1 MFINVCSMPL
11 SIVDYVFF
19 FFFLHLNCRIKSW
32 TNQLV
37 LLLDLLIL
45 VLLHLGLVFWIL
57 ILVLVLQLSVLKIL
71 VQLFYQNL
79 KKNKQTST
87 VWEHFTKLV
96 SSDPGNHK
104 SQCNYYKREF
114 NCHPKSHSTSSM
126 LQHIRKN
133 CKKYP
138 SRFDKT

>member
-1 MFINVCSMPL
+1 MDESTSTTIGLIDSSSASSRP
-11 SIVDYVFF
+11 S
-19 FFFLHLNCRIKSW
+19 
-32 TNQLV
+32 
-37 LLLDLLIL
+37 LLDTNIGSSSSVIGPQNPSSTLLP
-45 VLLHLGLVFWIL
+45 
-57 ILVLVLQLSVLKIL
+57 KP
-71 VQLFYQNL
+71 